1 MSITTKKAAI
11 LFDSSTATGDLF
23 ATFADRV
30 LSGGAKVGG
39 IVQEMHSRADG
50 KMGAIDAI
58 EVDTGH
64 RIPIKTPH
72 LPTTEPGTC
81 LLETSSLAECSSAIM
96 RAISGDFDLVV
107 IEKFGR
113 QEAKGEGLLDEIM
126 AALVSDTP
134 AIIALPEGYL
144 KEWNHMTGGEI
155 EIVPADIDAML
166 AWWRK

>member
-1 MSITTKKAAI
+1 MDKPAKKTAV
-11 LFDSSTATGDLF
+11 LFSDSPASNDLF

-30 LSGGAKVGG
+30 LSDGAKAGG
-39 IVQEMHSRADG
+39 IVQEMNSRTGG
-50 KMGAIDAI
+50 KLGSIDAI
-58 EVDTGH
+58 EIDTNR

-81 LLETSSLAECSSAIM
+81 LLEVSKLAECSSAIT
-96 RAISGDFDLVV
+96 RAISGDFDIVI

-134 AIIALPEGYL
+134 AIIALPESYL
-144 KEWNHMTGGEI
+144 NEWNHMTGGEI
-155 EIVPADIDAML
+155 EIIPADINAML
-166 AWWRK
+166 AWWNK

>member
-1 MSITTKKAAI
+1 MSITVKKAAV
-11 LFDSSTATGDLF
+11 LFSDSLASDGLF
-23 ATFADRV
+23 AAFADRV
-30 LSGGAKVGG
+30 SSSGLKVGG

-50 KMGAIDAI
+50 KLGSIDAI
-58 EVDTGH
+58 EIDTGH
-64 RIPIKTPH
+64 HIPIKTPH

-81 LLETSSLAECSSAIM
+81 LLDVSSLAECSSAIH

-134 AIIALPEGYL
+134 AIIALPEGYRN
-144 KEWNHMTGGEI
+144 EWDDITGGEV
-155 EIVPADIDAML
+155 EILPADINAML
-166 AWWRK
+166 GWWNK